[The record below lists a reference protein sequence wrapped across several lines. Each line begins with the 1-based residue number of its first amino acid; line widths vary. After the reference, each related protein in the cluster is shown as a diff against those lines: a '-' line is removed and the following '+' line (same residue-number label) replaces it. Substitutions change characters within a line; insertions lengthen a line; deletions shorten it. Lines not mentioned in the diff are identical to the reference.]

1 MRGKEERKAE
11 GLRTRKERGE
21 EEARERVAVTGA
33 RMKREREEETE
44 ETRRA
49 GLQDLHLP
57 CPECPRGA
65 PEGQA
70 RASQWE
76 FLLQDSGPEVVLAC
90 CSTLGSW
97 ELFISPSLCTSL

>member
-44 ETRRA
+44 KKRGGRVFRTRT
-49 GLQDLHLP
+49 
-57 CPECPRGA
+57 CPL
-65 PEGQA
+65 
-70 RASQWE
+70 S
-76 FLLQDSGPEVVLAC
+76 
-90 CSTLGSW
+90 
-97 ELFISPSLCTSL
+97 